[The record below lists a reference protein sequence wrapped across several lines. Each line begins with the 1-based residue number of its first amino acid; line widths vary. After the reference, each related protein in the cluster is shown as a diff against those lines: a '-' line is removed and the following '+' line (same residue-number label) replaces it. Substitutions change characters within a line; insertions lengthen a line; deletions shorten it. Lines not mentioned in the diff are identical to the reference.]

1 MGFNNIIECKTL
13 KVKESPRKG
22 MPCIFP
28 FEYEG
33 KKYEK
38 CTKVQS
44 EKFWCATDVDEDGKY
59 IDGSKSWGYCENNC
73 LKRGLCIVHYHSK
86 IF

>member
-1 MGFNNIIECKTL
+1 
-13 KVKESPRKG
+13 

-44 EKFWCATDVDEDGKY
+44 ENFWCATDVDEDGKY

-86 IF
+86 KF